1 MKKDLVVKTNRL
13 NQAFQVL
20 TLAELHI
27 VQLAIVDA
35 RETGTGLS
43 TDTPLRIDAKRY
55 AEVFNTTRQNAYQRM
70 KEAEDTLFN
79 RRFSFYDEDGKLV
92 KSRWIQQVRY
102 IDDEGAIELVFTL
115 AVVQGISRIDGV
127 KEFFT
132 QYLLSQTAQLNSVY
146 SARLYE
152 LLIQWRSTGKVP
164 IIDLG
169 DFREQLGIGIN
180 EYQRMHHFK
189 ARVLEPAI
197 KEINEKTDIKAEY
210 EQHKKGRVIS
220 GFSFKFKKKSQP
232 KPEKTLDLKRDPNT
246 PDFFVQMTDA
256 QRHLFANKMSEMPEM
271 SKYSQGTES
280 YQQFAIRI
288 ADMLLD
294 DEKFKE
300 LYPILQKAGFNP
312 ND

>member
-35 RETGTGLS
+35 RETGTGLN
-43 TDTPLRIDAKRY
+43 TDTPLRIDARRY

-79 RRFSFYDEDGKLV
+79 RRFSFYDDDGKLV

-102 IDDEGAIELVFTL
+102 LDDEGAIELVFTL

-220 GFSFKFKKKSQP
+220 GFSFKFKKKPQP
-232 KPEKTLDLKRDPNT
+232 KSEKSLDSKRDPNT
-246 PDFFVQMTDA
+246 PDLFIKMTDA
-256 QRHLFANKMSEMPEM
+256 QRHLFANKMSEMPHM
-271 SKYSQGTES
+271 SKYSQGT
-280 YQQFAIRI
+280 
-288 ADMLLD
+288 
-294 DEKFKE
+294 
-300 LYPILQKAGFNP
+300 
-312 ND
+312 